1 MALVRCEDRCQ
12 VLVRCR
18 IPENSC
24 GALVS
29 STVDLLSIN
38 GDFGNEGDGTFGG
51 DHDYLSRTSHGYTS
65 GTGHDYVSG
74 FDFGSSFYV
83 FVLVVHVPC

>member
-12 VLVRCR
+12 LFVRCR

-38 GDFGNEGDGTFGG
+38 GDFGNEGDGT
-51 DHDYLSRTSHGYTS
+51 HGYAS
-65 GTGHDYVSG
+65 GTGYDYVSG
-74 FDFGSSFYV
+74 SDFGSSFDV